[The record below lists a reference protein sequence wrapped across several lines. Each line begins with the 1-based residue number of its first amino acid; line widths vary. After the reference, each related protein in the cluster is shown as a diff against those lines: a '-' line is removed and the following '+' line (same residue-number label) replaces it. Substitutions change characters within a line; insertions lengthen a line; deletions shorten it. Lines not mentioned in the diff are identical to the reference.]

1 MSAKIIRLKTE
12 RRRRRNGRLW
22 PRSAGYWSN
31 SVRRQEAMRE
41 MALFFDRTVG
51 NWLRRLMR
59 LTMHILRQNFGS
71 KRIRKRGGTGGLK
84 KGQDNS
90 KR

>member
-1 MSAKIIRLKTE
+1 
-12 RRRRRNGRLW
+12 
-22 PRSAGYWSN
+22 
-31 SVRRQEAMRE
+31 MRE
-41 MALFFDRTVG
+41 MALFFDTTIG

-71 KRIRKRGGTGGLK
+71 KRIRKRGGTGGLE